1 MMTAAVTTRCMGSN
15 SIPTAG
21 RQQRLRSATAI
32 RVLCCAALVHVA
44 VWLIT
49 PGKPGPEAAASAAA
63 MQAFVPSAQPN
74 RRQLLASAGIAASTL
89 ASKEQA
95 AWAGA
100 AGMNTKVAE
109 LIEAPRRP
117 KDDIVPYQFQKPAG
131 FKRLANAVDPT
142 SFVFRSEKDSYFS
155 VVTRSE
161 ARQNASKEFTPAGFI
176 ADYEQKF
183 VNSTGSSFQLIRGG
197 TTPVRIDQKLD
208 VKYYEV
214 EYVVRT
220 QLGFTFDTLRSLHF
234 TTVFAAAPQSIVIMN
249 CCALDDKWDKDSP
262 TLENIIKSF
271 AVTA

>member
-1 MMTAAVTTRCMGSN
+1 MS
-15 SIPTAG
+15 
-21 RQQRLRSATAI
+21 
-32 RVLCCAALVHVA
+32 
-44 VWLIT
+44 
-49 PGKPGPEAAASAAA
+49 GKPGTEAAGSASA
-63 MQAFVPSAQPN
+63 MQAFVPNAQPN
-74 RRQLLASAGIAASTL
+74 RRHLLASAGIMASTV

-109 LIEAPRRP
+109 LIEAPARP
-117 KDDIVPYQFQKPAG
+117 KDNIVSYQFEKPAG

-142 SFVFRSEKDSYFS
+142 SFVFRDQKDSYLS

-161 ARQNASKEFTPAGFI
+161 ARQNANKEFTPKDFI

-183 VNSTGSSFQLIRGG
+183 VNATGSSFQLIRG
-197 TTPVRIDQKLD
+197 TTKPDRVDAKTG
-208 VKYYEV
+208 VNYFEV

-234 TTVFAAAPQSIVIMN
+234 ITVFAAAPQSIVIMN

-262 TLENIIKSF
+262 TLQKVIKSF
-271 AVTA
+271 AANA